1 MVVIFTPEA
10 QEQLVLLYQ
19 YISNVAS
26 PKIANNYV
34 NAIADYCE
42 SLKNFPERGNK
53 RDDIRPG
60 LRTTHYKKRA
70 LIAVELNRVSVI
82 GFFMVVKITKQISS
96 LILTIKYFS
105 KVN

>member
-42 SLKNFPERGNK
+42 SQKNFPERGYK

-70 LIAVELNRVSVI
+70 LIAFAVELNRVSVI
-82 GFFMVVKITKQISS
+82 GIFYGGQDYETDLKSNFDD
-96 LILTIKYFS
+96 
-105 KVN
+105 

>member
-19 YISNVAS
+19 YISSVAS
-26 PKIANNYV
+26 PKVANNYV

-53 RDDIRPG
+53 RDDIRLG
-60 LRTTHYKKRA
+60 LRTTHYKKRVV
-70 LIAVELNRVSVI
+70 IAFAAELNRVSII
-82 GFFMVVKITKQISS
+82 GIFYGGQDYETDLKSNFED
-96 LILTIKYFS
+96 
-105 KVN
+105 

>member
-1 MVVIFTPEA
+1 M
-10 QEQLVLLYQ
+10 VLLYQ

-53 RDDIRPG
+53 RDDIRLG

-70 LIAVELNRVSVI
+70 LIAFAAELNRVSII
-82 GFFMVVKITKQISS
+82 GIFYGGQDYETDLKSNFED
-96 LILTIKYFS
+96 
-105 KVN
+105 

>member
-70 LIAVELNRVSVI
+70 LIAFAVELNRVSVI
-82 GFFMVVKITKQISS
+82 GIFYGGQDYETNLKSNFED
-96 LILTIKYFS
+96 
-105 KVN
+105 

>member
-1 MVVIFTPEA
+1 
-10 QEQLVLLYQ
+10 LVLLYQ
-19 YISNVAS
+19 YISNLAS

-53 RDDIRPG
+53 RDDIRLG

-70 LIAVELNRVSVI
+70 LIAFAAELNRVSII
-82 GFFMVVKITKQISS
+82 GIFYGGQDYETDLKSNFED
-96 LILTIKYFS
+96 
-105 KVN
+105 

>member
-1 MVVIFTPEA
+1 M
-10 QEQLVLLYQ
+10 VLLKQ

-34 NAIADYCE
+34 NAIADYWE

-53 RDDIRPG
+53 RDDIRLG

-70 LIAVELNRVSVI
+70 LIAFAVELNRVSVI
-82 GFFMVVKITKQISS
+82 GIFYGGQDYETDLKSNFDD
-96 LILTIKYFS
+96 
-105 KVN
+105 

>member
-19 YISNVAS
+19 YISSVAS
-26 PKIANNYV
+26 PKVANNYV

-53 RDDIRPG
+53 RDDIRLG
-60 LRTTHYKKRA
+60 LRTTHYKKRVV
-70 LIAVELNRVSVI
+70 IAFAAELNRVSII
-82 GFFMVVKITKQISS
+82 GIFYGGQDYETDLKSNFE
-96 LILTIKYFS
+96 Y
-105 KVN
+105 

>member
-1 MVVIFTPEA
+1 M
-10 QEQLVLLYQ
+10 VLLYQ
-19 YISNVAS
+19 YISNLAS

-53 RDDIRPG
+53 RDDIRLG

-70 LIAVELNRVSVI
+70 LIAFAAELNRVSII
-82 GFFMVVKITKQISS
+82 GIFYGGQDYETDLKSNFED
-96 LILTIKYFS
+96 
-105 KVN
+105 